1 MNNSEISQLL
11 QDAKDASIKVI
22 SEEEVTP
29 TDLESIYKV
38 VNINQNKLWENLS
51 SGMESIKNRLVESI
65 ESAADI
71 VADYMYSTLLNG
83 EDISKIF
90 INDILTG

>member
-90 INDILTG
+90 INDILT

>member
-71 VADYMYSTLLNG
+71 VLITCIVHFLMV
-83 EDISKIF
+83 KIF
-90 INDILTG
+90 QKFLLMIY